1 MLFVVI
7 CAHIIKR
14 QEIRIL
20 EQFQCPKSNLSQ
32 CEDKLIICED
42 YIAVADGA
50 TAKGS
55 LQWDGMTSGYR
66 AVEII
71 CEVIHNLPPD
81 TTIND
86 FIVAANVAICEYYDR
101 FSRLQE
107 VYNKKEERLT
117 ASVVLYN
124 KNRKEIWM
132 IGDCLFRINERSY
145 RNDKLIDDKLARVR
159 SEIDSYLLNHGYT
172 IDLLQ
177 KTDVGRLFISKALKE
192 QQYFQNDKNACEYSY
207 GVIDGFDVEMSQ
219 TICVDVPEFSEM
231 VLASDG
237 YPKLFG
243 TLEES
248 EHYLQKVLAEDPLCI
263 SLNKQ
268 TKGLMVGNNS
278 YDDRTFVRFVS

>member
-32 CEDKLIICED
+32 C
-42 YIAVADGA
+42 
-50 TAKGS
+50 
-55 LQWDGMTSGYR
+55 
-66 AVEII
+66 VEII

-145 RNDKLIDDKLARVR
+145 RNDKLIDNKLARVR
-159 SEIDSYLLNHGYT
+159 SEINSYLLNHGYT
-172 IDLLQ
+172 VDLLQ

-192 QQYFQNDKNACEYSY
+192 QQYFQNYKNACEYSY

-219 TICVDVPEFSEM
+219 TICVDGTGFRWLSK
-231 VLASDG
+231 AFWHIRRIG
-237 YPKLFG
+237 ALF
-243 TLEES
+243 
-248 EHYLQKVLAEDPLCI
+248 AE
-263 SLNKQ
+263 
-268 TKGLMVGNNS
+268 G
-278 YDDRTFVRFVS
+278 VS